1 MADKNVFEIKE
12 GVEIS
17 HEVVAIVAGLAA
29 TEVDGV
35 EALSGNITNALIPK
49 TGAARLSKCVSISEN
64 EEGSISIRLS
74 LMIRY
79 GFEIPTISGKVQE
92 KVKSAVEN
100 MTGIDVR
107 DVDIRIATVVM

>member
-1 MADKNVFEIKE
+1 MSEKNTFEIKE
-12 GVEIS
+12 GVTIS
-17 HEVVAIVAGLAA
+17 DEVVEIVAGLAA

-35 EALSGNITNALIPK
+35 EALAGNITNAQIPK
-49 TGAARLSKCVSISEN
+49 TGSTKLAKGVHIAKN
-64 EEGSISIRLS
+64 EDGSISAKLS

-100 MTGIDVR
+100 MTGISVK

>member
-1 MADKNVFEIKE
+1 MADKNTFEIKE
-12 GVEIS
+12 GVTIS
-17 HEVVAIVAGLAA
+17 DEVVAIVAGLAA

-35 EALSGNITNALIPK
+35 EALTGNITNALIPK
-49 TGAARLSKCVSISEN
+49 TGTNKLSRGVHISGN
-64 EEGSISIRLS
+64 EDGSISVKLS

-79 GFEIPTISGKVQE
+79 GFEIPTISGSVQE

-100 MTGIDVR
+100 MTGISVK